1 MERKSDFHFPDKV
14 FLTGADNFFLMLES
28 NTEKHSS
35 GNNVI
40 RICLF
45 FESQSEADLILE
57 NISNSLF
64 IHWIC
69 NIKLIKD
76 RFYNRAYWKYR
87 DDNKHIKTR
96 THIEEIDKIIPNQL
110 LNRTIRFENDG
121 LIECDI
127 IHYKSGK
134 VGIVVSFHHILID
147 GRGSGLLMR
156 HLAGQLPFN
165 TETQHNFFPKAEI
178 KRPFYSYVMNMYK
191 VKRFIRYSTKGK
203 IASVASNDVP
213 LKTENSFSLTT
224 IYFSQEETELI
235 DKNAREN
242 GARFGAN
249 NFLIACC
256 AKVINDINV
265 QRGTKGVLWIPIPY
279 DGRKRGG
286 IGPVITNFIS
296 FLFFRFDT
304 GDFTD
309 LSEIVQNINK
319 QMSEQLKLEIPK
331 KYNLL
336 LDMMRHIPLGLYRFL
351 IKRSSKGSVAS
362 FLFTSAGEDYWD
374 MNSLIKNAYID
385 INIVPPYSDPPGVI
399 FSFLRNSNCLKMNI
413 VSTDRYITNTEL
425 EFIKA
430 TIVATLSTK

>member
-1 MERKSDFHFPDKV
+1 MEIKSDFHFPDKV

-28 NTEKHSS
+28 NTEKYSS

-45 FESQSEADLILE
+45 FESQSDADLILE

-69 NIKLIKD
+69 NIKLIKE
-76 RFYNRAYWKYR
+76 RFYNRAFWKYH
-87 DDNKHIKTR
+87 DDQKQIATR
-96 THIEEIDKIIPNQL
+96 THQAETDKIIPDQL
-110 LNRTIRFENDG
+110 LNRAIRFEKDG

-127 IHYKSGK
+127 IEYKSGK
-134 VGIVVSFHHILID
+134 VGIVISLHHILID

-156 HLAGQLPFN
+156 HLAGDLPFN
-165 TETQHNFFPKAEI
+165 TETKHHFFPKEEQ
-178 KRPFYSYVMNMYK
+178 KKPFYSYVMNMYK
-191 VKRFIRYSTKGK
+191 VKRFIRHSTKGK
-203 IASVASNDVP
+203 IASVAFKEAP
-213 LKTENSFSLTT
+213 LKEENSFSLTT
-224 IYFSQEETELI
+224 IYFTQEETELI
-235 DKNAREN
+235 DNNARKM

-256 AKVINDINV
+256 AKVINDVNI
-265 QRGTKGVLWIPIPY
+265 QRDTKGVLWIPIPY

-296 FLFFRFDT
+296 FLFYRLDT
-304 GDFTD
+304 GNVND
-309 LSEIVQNINK
+309 LSETVQNINR
-319 QMSEQLKLEIPK
+319 QMTEQLKLEIPK

-374 MNSLIKNAYID
+374 MNSLIKNSYID
-385 INIVPPYSDPPGVI
+385 INIIPPYSDPPGII

-413 VSTDRYITNTEL
+413 VSTNRHITNAEL
-425 EFIKA
+425 EFIKS
-430 TIVATLSTK
+430 TIVTTLSNK